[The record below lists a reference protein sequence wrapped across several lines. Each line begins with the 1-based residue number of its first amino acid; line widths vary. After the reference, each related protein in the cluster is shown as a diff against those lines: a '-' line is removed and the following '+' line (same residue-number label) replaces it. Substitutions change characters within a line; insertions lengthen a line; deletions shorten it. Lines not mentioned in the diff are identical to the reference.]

1 LPIQSELKLKGQNN
15 QKTIQALICLGS
27 NLNPQHNISEAL
39 RLLSNKVTIRNTSS
53 IYQSPAVGSTGP
65 DYLNSAV
72 LIETNSTLEA
82 LRKNILIP
90 IETKLKRIRSSD
102 KYMDRT
108 IDLDVLIFNQTVTD
122 PELWTQAHVA
132 VPASEVLPEY
142 KNPKTGENISQAAKR
157 LLPGIN
163 IQIRTDLFR

>member
-1 LPIQSELKLKGQNN
+1 MKEQNN
-15 QKTIQALICLGS
+15 QGTNQVLIGLGS
-27 NLNPQHNISEAL
+27 NLDPDQNISEAL
-39 RLLSNKVTIRNTSS
+39 RLLGNQVSIRNISS
-53 IYQSPAVGSTGP
+53 IYQSPSVGSSGP

-72 LIETNSTLEA
+72 LIETDSPLDM
-82 LRKNILIP
+82 LRKNILAP
-90 IETKLKRIRSSD
+90 IENHLKRIRSSD

-132 VPASEVLPEY
+132 VPASDVLPEFN
-142 KNPKTGENISQAAKR
+142 NPKTGEKISQAAKR

-163 IQIRTDLFR
+163 IQIRSDLSR

>member
-1 LPIQSELKLKGQNN
+1 MKDQNN
-15 QKTIQALICLGS
+15 QGTNQALIGLGS
-27 NLNPQHNISEAL
+27 NLDPGQNISEAL
-39 RLLSNKVTIRNTSS
+39 RLLGNQVTIRNVSS
-53 IYQSPAVGSTGP
+53 IYQSPAIGSSGP

-72 LIETNSTLEA
+72 LIETDSSLDM
-82 LRKNILIP
+82 LRKNILTP
-90 IETKLKRIRSSD
+90 IENQLKRIRSSN

-132 VPASEVLPEY
+132 VPASDVLPEFN
-142 KNPKTGENISQAAKR
+142 NPKTGEKITQAAKR

-163 IQIRTDLFR
+163 IQIRSDLSR